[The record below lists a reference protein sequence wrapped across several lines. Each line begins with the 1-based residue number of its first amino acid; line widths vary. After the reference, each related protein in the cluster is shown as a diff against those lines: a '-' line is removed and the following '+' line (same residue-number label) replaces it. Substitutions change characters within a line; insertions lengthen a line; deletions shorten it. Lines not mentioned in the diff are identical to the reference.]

1 MGSVVRKVL
10 RLKAERPS
18 LFASEIRDIL
28 LSQRLCDPS
37 QVPSVSSINRILRE
51 AATATSSLATAW
63 PITNQ
68 MISQHFFGF
77 PLLSSMQMEVATP
90 STSSMALQRQVYDD
104 GSSSNVVLDCSKATL
119 QAMTSSSSMSTSS
132 SVPDPKKRK
141 KISYAIDDLL
151 KKDDS

>member
-1 MGSVVRKVL
+1 MV
-10 RLKAERPS
+10 A
-18 LFASEIRDIL
+18 
-28 LSQRLCDPS
+28 
-37 QVPSVSSINRILRE
+37 
-51 AATATSSLATAW
+51 
-63 PITNQ
+63 
-68 MISQHFFGF
+68 GF